1 MIVHTKSF
9 EMMWKPEEVFHDEKN
24 ELITFVQQQ
33 SADNREV
40 VLFLTLFWEP
50 HPTTAWIERFNS
62 TVDEIKQLGNVR
74 VIFAC
79 NVWYQYYSDLL
90 DSSSADAVLY
100 IPFFM
105 ITVHNRI
112 FNIGKMPVNTKWN
125 TDAEQFLFLI
135 GKPQKQ
141 HRIRMLYKILSAGL
155 RSRLEWSFFMPD
167 GARDACHALI
177 PELTAPQFDQFV
189 TEHLRSPD
197 DISVFM
203 MDDSLHYSGIP
214 FDSRL
219 FKNSLFQ
226 IISECYWDHPGEPGL
241 WATEKTWIS
250 IVNRQPFIMVSDTNS
265 LTRLEEWGF
274 RTFTQYLKVPDYDQ
288 ITDKEQRLDAVLE
301 NIKHWNSNILDYKD
315 AIDQDIKHNYQ
326 HYMRVVDKR
335 SQILQQEIN
344 QLGLNINMFDAIPFS
359 DQTQNARWSRFYN
372 NVKDPSWPECNYE
385 EAFYTLPESI
395 QKECIEIFGFKP
407 VDI

>member
-1 MIVHTKSF
+1 
-9 EMMWKPEEVFHDEKN
+9 MMWKPEPVFQEEKI
-24 ELITFVQQQ
+24 ELIDFVQQQ
-33 SADNREV
+33 LVQDKEV

-50 HPTTAWIERFNS
+50 HPVTGWIDRFNS
-62 TVDEIKQLGNVR
+62 TVNEIKHLGNVQ

-79 NVWYQYYSDLL
+79 NIWYQHYNKIL
-90 DSSSADAVLY
+90 DNSSADCVLY

-112 FNIGKMPVNTKWN
+112 FNIGKMPVNTEWN
-125 TDAEQFLFLI
+125 TQAKQFLFLI

-141 HRIRMLYKILSAGL
+141 HRIRMLYKILAAGL
-155 RSRLEWSFFMPD
+155 RSRLEWSFFMPE
-167 GARDACHALI
+167 GARDACHELI
-177 PELTAPQFDQFV
+177 PELTAPEFEQFV
-189 TEHLRSPD
+189 TENLRSPD

-214 FDSRL
+214 FDSNL

-250 IVNRQPFIMVSDTNS
+250 IVNRQPFIMVSDINS
-265 LTRLEEWGF
+265 LNKLEEWGF
-274 RTFTQYLKVPDYDQ
+274 RTFRDYLKIPEYDQ
-288 ITDKEQRLDAVLE
+288 IEDKEQRLDAVLE
-301 NIKHWNSNILDYKD
+301 NIQHWNTNILDHSD
-315 AIDQDIKHNYQ
+315 GIRRDIEHNYQ
-326 HYMRVVDKR
+326 HYMSIVEQR
-335 SQILQQEIN
+335 SQKLQSEID
-344 QLGLNINMFDAIPFS
+344 QLNLGVSMFDVIPFS
-359 DQTQNARWSRFYN
+359 DQVQNERWSRFYN
-372 NVKDPSWPECNYE
+372 NIKDPSWPACEYE
-385 EAFYTLPESI
+385 EAFYTLPEHI